1 MSYEVKKDGPATI
14 FTGSLARVAMV
25 KDLLE
30 MNGIASFVQNEFDPY
45 PVQSGVIDQI
55 NLVVSGEDVEQA
67 LLLVKDFNEK
77 LIDQ

>member
-1 MSYEVKKDGPATI
+1 MSYEVKKEGPATV

-30 MNGIASFVQNEFDPY
+30 MNGIESFVQNEFDPY

-55 NLVVSGEDVEQA
+55 NLAVGGKDIEQA
-67 LLLVKDFNEK
+67 LILVKDFNEK
-77 LIDQ
+77 LID